1 MLRDDTGTEY
11 ADSIPGKAEWS
22 QASSGQDVERAAG
35 GQTRRR
41 RRTSLG
47 WLALCEVIAGSRTAQ
62 KTRPT
67 WAQSGK
73 WELRGLIR
81 FCN

>member
-41 RRTSLG
+41 RTRLG
-47 WLALCEVIAGSRTAQ
+47 WLALVRSSLAQ
-62 KTRPT
+62 GQPRRHTPRGPSLGNGN
-67 WAQSGK
+67 SGA
-73 WELRGLIR
+73 
-81 FCN
+81 

>member
-11 ADSIPGKAEWS
+11 ADSIPGKAAWS

-41 RRTSLG
+41 RGRLG
-47 WLALCEVIAGSRTAQ
+47 LLALCEVIAGSRTAQ
-62 KTRPT
+62 KTRPA
-67 WAQSGK
+67 WAESGER
-73 WELRGLIR
+73 ELGGLIR